1 MSSQGVFTEAC
12 SIASP
17 DLSLQ
22 IGPPSIAPSA
32 ISDAGSG
39 SRACVD
45 LSLSSTMSSSE
56 ANIFQRFQG
65 PPPFHESIIPL
76 TGTPTYVNSRS
87 PFNQMSS
94 SSLSSSS
101 SSTGCWSAIYSTGS
115 YLHPHNGSHSAVSSY
130 PWTTPLPTW
139 ITGSSSDS
147 FRCYHRL
154 PCGVGSWEASQ
165 DLMRSRF
172 LPRYPTK
179 RSTRAPRMR
188 WTSSLHTRFV
198 RAVELLGG
206 HERATPKSILELMDV
221 KDLTLAH
228 VKSHL
233 QMYRTIKSTDRPAA
247 SSGQSD
253 DSGEEDSAPRN
264 RDPPLLM
271 EHKVSDPPK
280 QGQETSSGREDW
292 LQINSNYF
300 ESTGL
305 RSAPLSSQIEHDSSG
320 SNGTSDSYEE
330 HSVPSLEFSL
340 GRSDWYDKKPLCL
353 LFQASDSTETRE
365 ETKRCL

>member
-1 MSSQGVFTEAC
+1 MSSRRLFTEA
-12 SIASP
+12 SSTASP

-39 SRACVD
+39 SRAFID
-45 LSLSSTMSSSE
+45 LSRSSTMSSSE

-76 TGTPTYVNSRS
+76 TGTPTNVNSRS

-101 SSTGCWSAIYSTGS
+101 SSSSSSSTGGWSAIYSTGS
-115 YLHPHNGSHSAVSSY
+115 YLHPHNGSHPAVSSY
-130 PWTTPLPTW
+130 PWTPPLPTR

-147 FRCYHRL
+147 FRWFHRL

-165 DLMRSRF
+165 NLMRSRF
-172 LPRYPTK
+172 LPRYPTQ

-206 HERATPKSILELMDV
+206 HESMRMLP
-221 KDLTLAH
+221 DL
-228 VKSHL
+228 
-233 QMYRTIKSTDRPAA
+233 
-247 SSGQSD
+247 
-253 DSGEEDSAPRN
+253 
-264 RDPPLLM
+264 
-271 EHKVSDPPK
+271 
-280 QGQETSSGREDW
+280 
-292 LQINSNYF
+292 
-300 ESTGL
+300 
-305 RSAPLSSQIEHDSSG
+305 APLHYYLSCA
-320 SNGTSDSYEE
+320 
-330 HSVPSLEFSL
+330 V
-340 GRSDWYDKKPLCL
+340 
-353 LFQASDSTETRE
+353 
-365 ETKRCL
+365 